1 MEQIYS
7 LDSKLIYG
15 VAVSEEFVYVIT
27 ELDSHIQ
34 HNNLYYLEDNTVLG
48 VSVPHN
54 TNNLNPQSL
63 LFEFSNVKEKV
74 HQQYLNVINEI
85 KEEAKISLSSHNL
98 EKTDYNVISEE
109 MVDLENETPNLYL
122 YATQKAQTLH

>member
-15 VAVSEEFVYVIT
+15 VPVSEEFVYVIT

-85 KEEAKISLSSHNL
+85 KEEAKTSLSSHNL

>member
-85 KEEAKISLSSHNL
+85 KEEAKTSLSSHNL